1 MATGNDPILSNLGM
15 AHLGSPKAFLGKNA
29 GGMLGEFREFAMRG
43 SMLDMAVG
51 IIVGAAFGRVV
62 SSFVSDIL
70 MPPIG
75 LLSGHS
81 DFSNK
86 FFNLSGHA
94 YATLAE
100 AKAAGA
106 ATINYG
112 VFLNAVSDFV
122 IVAFAV
128 FLLIRQINRLKTAQ
142 TASVAATKECP
153 FCFSAVAIKATRCP
167 HCTSQL
173 TTA

>member
-1 MATGNDPILSNLGM
+1 MAIGNDPILDNLGM
-15 AHLGSPKAFLGKNA
+15 AHLGSPKVFLGKK
-29 GGMLGEFREFAMRG
+29 GGGALAEFRAFAMRG

-62 SSFVSDIL
+62 SSSDIL

-75 LLSGHS
+75 LFAGHS

-86 FFNLSGHA
+86 FINLSGHA

-112 VFLNAVSDFV
+112 VFFNALSDFL
-122 IVAFAV
+122 IVAFVV
-128 FLLIRQINRLKTAQ
+128 FMLIRQVNRLKSEQEAT
-142 TASVAATKECP
+142 VAVMRDCP
-153 FCFSAVAIKATRCP
+153 FCLSAVANKATRCP
-167 HCTSQL
+167 HCTSVL
-173 TTA
+173 TAA